1 MEKVIFFTIL
11 VALMVVGMPFLK
23 RFPKKIRRPMQLA
36 TFAVYL
42 LGNLYVTLLSREASP
57 IVRMETVLLSAY
69 RASFDLDYGVLGTLK
84 HLIAEGFPAGIRLV
98 NTEPLEGIL
107 LNILLYIPMGYLLP
121 LLFPRLKGRHVL
133 MLGFAASLLTETTQL
148 ISHLGMFDVDDL
160 INNTLGV
167 IIGLLLFF
175 LFLKEKPRRRRV

>member
-1 MEKVIFFTIL
+1 
-11 VALMVVGMPFLK
+11 
-23 RFPKKIRRPMQLA
+23 
-36 TFAVYL
+36 
-42 LGNLYVTLLSREASP
+42 
-57 IVRMETVLLSAY
+57 
-69 RASFDLDYGVLGTLK
+69 
-84 HLIAEGFPAGIRLV
+84 
-98 NTEPLEGIL
+98 
-107 LNILLYIPMGYLLP
+107 MGYLLP

-175 LFLKEKPRRRRV
+175 LFLKEKPHRRRV